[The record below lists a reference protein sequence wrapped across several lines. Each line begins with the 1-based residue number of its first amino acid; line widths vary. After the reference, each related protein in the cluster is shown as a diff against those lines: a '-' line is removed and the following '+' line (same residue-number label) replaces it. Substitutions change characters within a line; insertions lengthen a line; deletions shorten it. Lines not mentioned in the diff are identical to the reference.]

1 MLICPICA
9 TPLTWGDHTMHAMRC
24 ASGHSFD
31 RAREG
36 YVNLLSD
43 RVAGQ
48 TGDTKAML
56 HARRR
61 FLDHGYYAPLAA
73 AVNRMTRAHLAGQAE
88 WDAPALLDAGCGE
101 GYYIAALQRE
111 LAATGTPHHCYGADV
126 AKDGVRLAA
135 KRYPDISFIVA
146 DIWKGLP
153 FASGSLHAL
162 LNIFAPRN
170 AAEFGR
176 ILVPGG
182 LLLIVIPGPRH
193 LEELRSA
200 LDLLGIEPQKEQHIV
215 EQLAGSFVLR
225 QRESLDYQLTLDPQ
239 AIADL
244 ITMTPN
250 YRHRAPDA
258 PTIATAPTQPTTASF
273 ILLAFERSG

>member
-9 TPLTWGDHTMHAMRC
+9 TPLTWGDHTLRC
-24 ASGHSFD
+24 ANGHSFD

-48 TGDTKAML
+48 IGDTKEML

-61 FLDHGYYAPLAA
+61 FLDHGYYAPLAG
-73 AVNRMTRAHLAGQAE
+73 AVSRMTRAHLAAGQSE

-111 LAATGTPHHCYGADV
+111 LATTGKPYHCYGADV

-135 KRYPDISFIVA
+135 KRYPDVSFVVA

-176 ILVPGG
+176 ILIPGG

-215 EQLAGSFVLR
+215 EQLTGSFVLR
-225 QRESLDYQLTLDPQ
+225 QRESLDYQLTLTPED
-239 AIADL
+239 AADL
-244 ITMTPN
+244 VAMTPN

-258 PTIATAPTQPTTASF
+258 PAIAAAPKQPTTASF
-273 ILLAFERSG
+273 ILLAFERTD